1 MGCLYVDVA
10 TPLPCT
16 LHIVEDLNETL
27 EASVIKDYSD
37 INVEATSVLSNYS
50 VNLSNRNTGV
60 YVNTV
65 PKNVSTKVIIA
76 LVCRISEGEWLYLHV
91 EEGNIIT
98 IDGQFMK
105 VLRG

>member
-10 TPLPCT
+10 APMPCT

-27 EASVIKDYSD
+27 EASVIKNYSD
-37 INVEATSVLSNYS
+37 IDVEAASILSNYFVS
-50 VNLSNRNTGV
+50 LNNKNTGA
-60 YVNTV
+60 YINTIS
-65 PKNVSTKVIIA
+65 KNASPKVIVA
-76 LVCRISEGEWLYLHV
+76 LVCRISEDEWLYLHV